1 MFARLFKT
9 INLFRFVYRQTPQMP
24 WTKVQ
29 ILRTIE
35 HDDEVKAKRSMYI
48 AIVLSFKQ
56 NYFAT
61 VADKGNTYLII
72 IIGRSDRSA
81 LIWEWS
87 PSTFICTQSWKMFSH
102 LKVIPRHGGFNG
114 ARLNRR
120 FVYGR

>member
-72 IIGRSDRSA
+72 IIGRSDSRVSSYYRVVSLNIYLYSILKNVFPPEGDSA
-81 LIWEWS
+81 
-87 PSTFICTQSWKMFSH
+87 SWR
-102 LKVIPRHGGFNG
+102 I
-114 ARLNRR
+114 
-120 FVYGR
+120 

>member
-1 MFARLFKT
+1 
-9 INLFRFVYRQTPQMP
+9 
-24 WTKVQ
+24 
-29 ILRTIE
+29 
-35 HDDEVKAKRSMYI
+35 MYI

-72 IIGRSDRSA
+72 IIGRSDTRVSSYYRVVS
-81 LIWEWS
+81 LNIYLYS
-87 PSTFICTQSWKMFSH
+87 ILKNVFH